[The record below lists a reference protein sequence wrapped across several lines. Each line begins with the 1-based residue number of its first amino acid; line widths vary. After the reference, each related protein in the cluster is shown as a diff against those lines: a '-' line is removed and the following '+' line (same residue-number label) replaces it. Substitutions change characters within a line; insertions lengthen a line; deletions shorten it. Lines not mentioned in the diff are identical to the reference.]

1 VGGALVAPDRR
12 DVFRTERVRGLVR
25 LHQQKGQPS
34 IDGLLL
40 GIVEGHYR
48 LINAR
53 ILRDTN
59 REHDVPV
66 DGEMFV
72 PVTRVVYVQKVG

>member
-1 VGGALVAPDRR
+1 
-12 DVFRTERVRGLVR
+12 VRGLVR
-25 LHQQKGQPS
+25 LHQDKSEPS
-34 IDGLLL
+34 VEGLLL

-48 LINAR
+48 LLNAR

-59 REHDVPV
+59 RDHDVTV

-72 PVTRVVYVQKVG
+72 PAGRVAYVQKVG

>member
-1 VGGALVAPDRR
+1 
-12 DVFRTERVRGLVR
+12 VFRTERVRGLVR
-25 LHQQKGQPS
+25 LHQPKGQPS
-34 IDGLLL
+34 VEGLLL

-48 LINAR
+48 LTNAR
-53 ILRDTN
+53 LLQDTN

-72 PVTRVVYVQKVG
+72 PCARVLYVEKVG